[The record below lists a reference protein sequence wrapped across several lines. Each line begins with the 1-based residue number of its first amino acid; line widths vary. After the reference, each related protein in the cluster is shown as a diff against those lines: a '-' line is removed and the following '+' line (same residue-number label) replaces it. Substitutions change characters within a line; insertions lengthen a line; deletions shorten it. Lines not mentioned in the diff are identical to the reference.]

1 VPSGTQSG
9 VGAGY
14 AGVGVGYPGVG
25 VGAGYAGVGVGYP
38 GVGVGVGVGD
48 AFVPGSLVVERSVAF
63 ADGERLDSSMC
74 TVTSTLRLM
83 LMSLKLNGVADGV
96 FEGAGVGAGV
106 GGMGTTVTFGREMIT
121 T

>member
-1 VPSGTQSG
+1 M
-9 VGAGY
+9 
-14 AGVGVGYPGVG
+14 
-25 VGAGYAGVGVGYP
+25 
-38 GVGVGVGVGD
+38 
-48 AFVPGSLVVERSVAF
+48 VERPVAF
-63 ADGERLDSSMC
+63 AGGERLDSSMC

-96 FEGAGVGAGV
+96 LEGAGAGV